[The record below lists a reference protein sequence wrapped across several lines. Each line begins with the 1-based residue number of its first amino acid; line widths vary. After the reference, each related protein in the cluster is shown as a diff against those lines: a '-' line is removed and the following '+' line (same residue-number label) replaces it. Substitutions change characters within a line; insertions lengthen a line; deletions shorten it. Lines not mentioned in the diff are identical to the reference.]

1 MNKLLLSLWVVSR
14 TQRPVAL
21 LCSGRGLCCPPSTWG
36 RTGTGL
42 PAVCG
47 SSPSRPAACS
57 ERSLVGST
65 ATFSFHALCLSSGLP
80 SPSAETFSTSHQG
93 LTSRTAICTP
103 SPRLLLLLF
112 YHKGQEFVGSLKKRK
127 PATDVR
133 TINSLVIL
141 QSSQFRYQHW
151 RKDFSVFLPSE
162 ATGAVSSI
170 TNSLAF
176 LVLSGCPVLL
186 QGLLSLGLNISPRTA
201 ASFFS

>member
-133 TINSLVIL
+133 TINSLVTL

-151 RKDFSVFLPSE
+151 RKDFSVFFTIWGNRGSEFHHKFSCFPCPFRLPCPSPG
-162 ATGAVSSI
+162 TSI
-170 TNSLAF
+170 L
-176 LVLSGCPVLL
+176 
-186 QGLLSLGLNISPRTA
+186 RTEH
-201 ASFFS
+201 FT